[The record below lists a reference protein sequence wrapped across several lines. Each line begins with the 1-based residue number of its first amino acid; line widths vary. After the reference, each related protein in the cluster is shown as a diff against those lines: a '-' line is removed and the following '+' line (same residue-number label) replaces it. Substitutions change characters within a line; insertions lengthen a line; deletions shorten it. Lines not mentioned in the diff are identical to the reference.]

1 MRKLFLLLILS
12 FMAQHLIAGEDRGPP
27 LEHLVQG
34 NYFLIGK
41 VLDSKETYS
50 GEVSIQKDDS
60 GLIVKRIIAGR
71 LTRGKAA
78 IEYATP
84 DKIPVLR
91 MRFSDGGVAHEA
103 TCMVGSDLDNF
114 ARLTCHLYTPNKK
127 TMEPGMEALFINFN
141 KPW

>member
-1 MRKLFLLLILS
+1 MRKLFLFLILS
-12 FMAQHLIAGEDRGPP
+12 FMAQHLIAGEGQGPP
-27 LEHLVQG
+27 LEHFVQG

-41 VLDSKETYS
+41 ALDSKETYS
-50 GEVSIQKDDS
+50 GEVSIQEDDS
-60 GLIVKRIIAGR
+60 GLIVTRIIAGR
-71 LTRGKAA
+71 ITRGKAA

-91 MRFSDGGVAHEA
+91 MRFSDAGVEHEE

-114 ARLTCHLYTPNKK
+114 ARITCHLYTPNKK